1 MILLEIG
8 LNNHHIAIAQQNKS
22 MVLGGV
28 HSPELEFGKN
38 YTNARSVTKT
48 GLSHPVIAAGMGENH
63 TIMTVKL
70 NIPNFSK
77 STSHNLQRR
86 LNLLRSV
93 IT

>member
-1 MILLEIG
+1 MMNIERDSLFRSSMSLMISIIIITTSMILLEIG

-48 GLSHPVIAAGMGENH
+48 GLSHPVIRQLGW
-63 TIMTVKL
+63 VK
-70 NIPNFSK
+70 II
-77 STSHNLQRR
+77 Q
-86 LNLLRSV
+86 
-93 IT
+93 